1 MHARKVIHRDIKSL
15 NLFLDGDGNVLLGDM
30 GIARAMSPSTIF
42 AKTQLGTPYY
52 MSPELCMDKPYNER
66 SDVWALGV
74 VLYEMATGG
83 RFPFDAQNEGA
94 LYAKILKGQ
103 FSPPQGVSAGVAE
116 LVKLCLTLDFR
127 SRPDTR
133 ALLVRG
139 AKAPPAQAAAGA
151 VFVPRRGGVACITP
165 WRRSDPTRA
174 PPLSALRGARAPARR
189 STRS

>member
-15 NLFLDGDGNVLLGDM
+15 NLFIDSDGGVLLGDM

-103 FSPPQGVSAGVAE
+103 YAPAAGASAGVAD
-116 LVKLCLTLDFR
+116 LIRLCLALDFR
-127 SRPDTR
+127 NRPDTR
-133 ALLVRG
+133 ALLVRAVALGRERPVRAHAPKIVPTG
-139 AKAPPAQAAAGA
+139 ALCEEGKADKWL
-151 VFVPRRGGVACITP
+151 V
-165 WRRSDPTRA
+165 SPTTV
-174 PPLSALRGARAPARR
+174 LFRR
-189 STRS
+189 STRT

>member
-1 MHARKVIHRDIKSL
+1 MHQRKVIHRDIKSL
-15 NLFLDGDGNVLLGDM
+15 NLFLDSDGSVLLGDM

-74 VLYEMATGG
+74 VLFEMASGG

-94 LYAKILKGQ
+94 LFAKVMKGQ
-103 FSPPQGVSAGVAE
+103 YAPPAGASAGVTE
-116 LVKLCLTLDFR
+116 LIKLCLALDYR
-127 SRPDTR
+127 TRPDTR

-139 AKAPPAQAAAGA
+139 GRGAAKADALTGAPQARLTTPTGPRSA
-151 VFVPRRGGVACITP
+151 V
-165 WRRSDPTRA
+165 
-174 PPLSALRGARAPARR
+174 ARR
-189 STRS
+189 DARSIRSKRRRQPVF